1 MKEDKIKITRETG
14 IAEALNLNPE
24 ASEILMEA
32 GLGCIGCMF
41 SQAENLEQGLSAH
54 GFSEK
59 EINEIINQLNE

>member
-1 MKEDKIKITRETG
+1 MKEQQKITRETG
-14 IAEALNLNPE
+14 IAEALAINPE
-24 ASEILMEA
+24 AAEILMEA

-59 EINEIINQLNE
+59 EINEIVNLLNE